1 MSQKSAK
8 IIKINI
14 TSTHIVR
21 VINFVRSRLMQ
32 VPKKS
37 PFIIFTPNPEILL
50 LASNDN
56 KFAKILSSADILLA
70 DGIGLVQAA
79 KFLSLS
85 NPKNMFIRLFVLLG
99 QGLLVGLA
107 TFFNKDWLKSELT
120 PVKGR
125 ELFIELVKLANKKSW
140 RVFLLGGK
148 GEATQKTAEFFKNTL
163 KKVTIAYAS
172 GPILDSSA
180 EAVSSQEKL
189 VEEKII
195 DKINEFKPHLLFVA
209 FGAPKQEKWL
219 YKQLNK
225 LEIGG
230 AITVGGAFD
239 YISGKVQFP
248 PIWMENLGL
257 EWVWRL
263 ITQPWRFR
271 RIFTAFPVFP
281 LKVFWYK
288 LNL

>member
-1 MSQKSAK
+1 MLSPAK
-8 IIKINI
+8 I
-14 TSTHIVR
+14 
-21 VINFVRSRLMQ
+21 F
-32 VPKKS
+32 P
-37 PFIIFTPNPEILL
+37 
-50 LASNDN
+50 
-56 KFAKILSSADILLA
+56 A

-79 KFLSLS
+79 KFLSLK
-85 NPKNMFIRLFVLLG
+85 NPKNKFIRLFVLFG

-107 TFFNKDWLKSELT
+107 TFFKKDWLVSELT

-125 ELFIELVKLANKKSW
+125 QLFIELVKLANKKSW

-148 GEATQKTAEFFKNTL
+148 DEASKKTAEFFKNTL

-189 VEEKII
+189 VEESVIA
-195 DKINEFKPHLLFVA
+195 KINEFKPHLLFVA

-219 YKQLNK
+219 YKRLNK

-239 YISGKVQFP
+239 YISGKVQLP
-248 PIWMENLGL
+248 PAWMENLGL